1 MFFDEYFNA
10 NTKIKQ
16 LAKNSG
22 TFADGYDYWKDVLLE
37 KTVKLFKWG
46 NTFEVPSYEIELA
59 LMLNGSAGITDKY
72 KKKLSVFNGRYC
84 GEPTQYY
91 DVYKSYSV
99 YSPVYSAILD
109 TEKDVVVVKNNSLR
123 NSIYPLVHRY
133 AIMLAHTEV
142 SFVNTLI
149 NGRDKNPAMVS
160 TSQQKAA
167 VEEYRNNLCNG
178 KVTPILDPAFS
189 GVEFASVASTS
200 DLSIKDLMET
210 RQNLIDS
217 FLNEIG
223 VKTSFNKK
231 GNMIADEV
239 SANDTMLILNL
250 SDMLESRKIGCEEIN
265 KRFGTNWTVD
275 LSPELKYNEDE
286 KEVTQNDTDSTEE
299 NR

>member
-10 NTKIKQ
+10 NKNIKQ
-16 LAKNSG
+16 LAKNEG
-22 TFADGYDYWKDVLLE
+22 TFVDGYDYWKDVLLE
-37 KTVKLFKWG
+37 KTVKLFKWE

-59 LMLNGSAGITDKY
+59 LMLNGSAGVTDKY
-72 KKKLSVFNGRYC
+72 KKKLSVFNGIYC
-84 GEPTQYY
+84 GAPTQYF
-91 DVYKSYSV
+91 DVYESYSV
-99 YSPVYSAILD
+99 YSPVYSGVLKVGDEVAVI
-109 TEKDVVVVKNNSLR
+109 KNNSLR

-133 AIMLAHTEV
+133 AMMLAHTEV

-149 NGRDKNPAMVS
+149 NGRDKNPAMCS
-160 TSQQKAA
+160 TDKQIEA
-167 VEEYRNNLCNG
+167 VKTYRNNLCNG

-189 GVEFASVASTS
+189 GVEFANVATTS
-200 DLSIKDLMET
+200 DLNIKDLMEV
-210 RQNLIDS
+210 RQNLIDG

-250 SDMLESRKIGCEEIN
+250 SDMLEMRKAGCEEVN
-265 KRFGTNWTVD
+265 RLYGTNWTVD

-286 KEVTQNDTDSTEE
+286 KEVTPNGEDSI
-299 NR
+299 